1 MKSSLKEIGLLIYL
15 AGLLLH
21 YEWGK
26 EAQPFWIAL
35 YFAIQNAAMC
45 LICAVDSNHKE
56 LFKKAINRL
65 GCAYFSSAAIFY
77 IYALSTKQNIY
88 FSNSG
93 FAGYVLSALL
103 LIALILTLID
113 AYATRK

>member
-1 MKSSLKEIGLLIYL
+1 MKGSLKEIGLLIYL

-21 YEWGK
+21 CEWGK
-26 EAQPFWIAL
+26 EAQPFWVAL
-35 YFAIQNAAMC
+35 YFTIQNAAMC
-45 LICAVDSNHKE
+45 FVCSVDCNHHN
-56 LFKKAINRL
+56 LFKKTINRL
-65 GCAYFSSAAIFY
+65 GCVYFSSAAIFY
-77 IYALSTKQNIY
+77 TYALITRQNIY

-103 LIALILTLID
+103 FIALILTLID